1 MANHHLDTW
10 GRFLKKIT
18 KLRRLMIKIKDY
30 VGTVI
35 FKNRWVIKNIP
46 ERKLSLNNNEKTPKN
61 VCSKE

>member
-1 MANHHLDTW
+1 
-10 GRFLKKIT
+10 
-18 KLRRLMIKIKDY
+18 MIKIKDY